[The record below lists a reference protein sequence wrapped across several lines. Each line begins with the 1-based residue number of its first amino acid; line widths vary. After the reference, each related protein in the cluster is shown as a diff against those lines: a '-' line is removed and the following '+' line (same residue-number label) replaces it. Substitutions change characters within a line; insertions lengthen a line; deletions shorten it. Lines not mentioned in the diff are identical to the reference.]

1 MNAQPYLEEVE
12 RIIKEEVERII
23 KDEINKINRLKI
35 VYRYIVI

>member
-1 MNAQPYLEEVE
+1 MNAQPYL
-12 RIIKEEVERII
+12 EEVERII